1 MVSARLTGLAG
12 NVPQWRIPA
21 FLVTTFDE
29 ALYVLHTFQ
38 KRSRKTSRNDLTIGE
53 SRYREVLRSRGES

>member
-1 MVSARLTGLAG
+1 M
-12 NVPQWRIPA
+12 
-21 FLVTTFDE
+21 TTFDE

-38 KRSRKTSRNDLTIGE
+38 NRSRKTSRNDLTIGE